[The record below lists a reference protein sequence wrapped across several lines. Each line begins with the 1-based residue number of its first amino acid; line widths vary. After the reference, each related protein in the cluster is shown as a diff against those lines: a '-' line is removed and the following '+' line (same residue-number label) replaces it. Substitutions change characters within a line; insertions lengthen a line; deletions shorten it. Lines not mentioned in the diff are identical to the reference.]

1 MSLLNKV
8 DSNRWLKNSL
18 QTNNTSDCSNSI
30 HIAQRTTTRRE
41 LENVYIGDTSALLD
55 VLMPI
60 DDALDPEDADMDVA
74 DHEVERLF
82 YECLKVTVRVNLSE
96 FTLRK
101 LSY

>member
-1 MSLLNKV
+1 
-8 DSNRWLKNSL
+8 
-18 QTNNTSDCSNSI
+18 
-30 HIAQRTTTRRE
+30 
-41 LENVYIGDTSALLD
+41 
-55 VLMPI
+55 MPI